1 MSNPVLLT
9 EENSVIVKGVL
20 KKYTGAETSIR
31 IPDDVHTINLTAF
44 KKDCPVTHMLLGKA
58 AKKVAGIPPKII
70 SYDVDSENPYYSVID
85 GVLYDKKQEKLICY
99 PIANTSP
106 TYKVPE
112 GIKKIA
118 KQAFSGALYLEH
130 VDLPNSLSSTEEHV
144 FSSCAK
150 LSSIS
155 FPSDYKTIAN
165 GMFWKSGLKKIQLPK
180 GLVSIGNSAFAYT
193 KLEEIVIPDSVVE
206 IGDHAFNDCYD
217 LKKITLSDA
226 ITAIPEWCFA
236 ECCSLT
242 SISIPKNVQALGD
255 HAFLNTGLET
265 IDIPQGV
272 EVIPG
277 SCFSGCKK
285 LKTIG
290 IPDSVHT
297 IDYFAFSSCEQLS
310 VVLPSS
316 VKEVGNIFDS
326 CKSVEY
332 GDNIAAKEAKK
343 AHDKR
348 QAELAELHE
357 QVEKTLAEVRE
368 YKENTINRYK
378 KLAKEITAHRQEY
391 KQERAALEREVA
403 KVRADVAQQQKIIQE
418 CGLALWG
425 EKARQRKQAKE
436 VAEQKQAQLNNLL
449 RKQKNS
455 SLAEHKI
462 PENPV
467 CVYNNCGHTVKLY
480 GANGYDATFAIEA
493 DGVITIFNACEVE
506 LAGGSHDYRTD
517 ASELDKAIMTGIAAG
532 AFAGYIATSAANVYT
547 VVEDQSISIFNK
559 ETFRTTEIV
568 FARDAKLTSEQFNAF
583 VKDINRIMN
592 NLVHMLDNLDPHEV
606 AAHELIKSGNLD

>member
-9 EENSVIVKGVL
+9 EENSVIAKGVL
-20 KKYTGAETSIR
+20 KKYTGTETSIR
-31 IPDDVHTINLTAF
+31 IPDDVHTINASAF

-58 AKKVAGIPPKII
+58 VKKAAGIPPKIM

-85 GVLYDKKQEKLICY
+85 GVLCDKKKEKLICY
-99 PIANTSP
+99 PIANTNP

-118 KQAFSGALYLEH
+118 KQAFSGALYIEH
-130 VDLPNSLSSTEEHV
+130 VDLPNSLSSTEEHA

-150 LSSIS
+150 LSSVS
-155 FPSDYKTIAN
+155 FPSEYKAIAN
-165 GMFWKSGLKKIQLPK
+165 GMFWQSGLKKIQLPK
-180 GLVSIGNSAFAYT
+180 GLVSIGGSAFAYT
-193 KLEEIVIPDSVVE
+193 KLEEIVIPDSVAE

-217 LKKITLSDA
+217 LKTITLPDA
-226 ITAIPEWCFA
+226 ITTIPEWCFA
-236 ECCSLT
+236 ECSSLT
-242 SISIPKNVQALGD
+242 SISIPNSVRTIGKT
-255 HAFLNTGLET
+255 AFYKTGLEA

-277 SCFSGCKK
+277 SCFGGCKN
-285 LKTIG
+285 LKTIK

-297 IDYFAFSSCEQLS
+297 IEYSAFMSCDQLS
-310 VVLPSS
+310 VVLPSC
-316 VKEVGNIFDS
+316 VKEVGNIFDC

-332 GDNIAAKEAKK
+332 GENMAAKEAKM
-343 AHDKR
+343 AHDK
-348 QAELAELHE
+348 QQVELAESRERTQKL
-357 QVEKTLAEVRE
+357 LDEVRE

-391 KQERAALEREVA
+391 KQERAALDREVA

-436 VAEQKQAQLNNLL
+436 VAEQKQAQLDNLL

-480 GANGYDATFAIEA
+480 GANGFDATFAIEA

-532 AFAGYIATSAANVYT
+532 AFAGYVATSAANVYT

-559 ETFRTTEIV
+559 ETFRTTDIV
-568 FARDAKLTSEQFNAF
+568 FARDVKLTSEQFNTF

-592 NLVHMLDNLDPHEV
+592 NLAHMLDNLDPHEI